1 MYHQWKSFDDHSFPY
16 ITGNSFAVQCKH
28 IWNYD
33 GYKVSPYNKPDN
45 FVFIKTDYIA
55 DYFSKCP
62 IPDNAVIFTHNSDY
76 PITEGHHKYLDD
88 PRVFKWFAQNV
99 ATNHAKL
106 HAIPIGVAN
115 AGYAHGDTSVIT
127 RIREEHNQKNN
138 LFYANYSIQNN
149 RSEREKCLK
158 LTGIPLAEDNNGG
171 WNGFAG
177 QYHLSNTFEGYL
189 RDLSRSYFCIS
200 PKGNGIDCH
209 RTWEALYMGAI
220 PIVTKSA
227 VVEQHADY
235 PIVILDDWEEFDAA
249 DYTPATYLDIWKNFN
264 IGDIH
269 MDNYMKRVAAYLNKG
284 SG

>member
-1 MYHQWKSFDDHSFPY
+1 MYPQWKSFIDHSFPY
-16 ITGNSFAVQCKH
+16 ITGNGFAVQCKH

-33 GYKVSPYNKPDN
+33 GYKVNPHNKPDN

-55 DYFSKCP
+55 DYFSRCP
-62 IPDNAVIFTHNSDY
+62 VPEKAVIFTHNSDY
-76 PITEGHHKYLDD
+76 PITEGYLKYLDD
-88 PRVFKWFAQNV
+88 SRVAHWFAQNV
-99 ATNHAKL
+99 AISHPKL
-106 HAIPIGVAN
+106 HAVPIGIAN

-127 RIREEHNQKNN
+127 RIREEHNKKDN

-149 RSEREKCLK
+149 RAEREKCLK
-158 LTGIPLAEDNNGG
+158 LTGVPMVTDTGDG

-177 QYHLSNTFEGYL
+177 QYHLANTFEGYL

-220 PIVTKSA
+220 PIVTKSEI
-227 VVEQHADY
+227 VSQHSDY
-235 PIVILDDWEEFDAA
+235 PIVILNDWEEFDKKLF
-249 DYTPATYLDIWKNFN
+249 TPEFYASVWDNFN

-269 MDNYMKRVAAYLNKG
+269 MDNYMKRIMSTIDKAQ
-284 SG
+284 